1 MGAFRHRPGGPA
13 GAPPGGAAA
22 KRPLAERAEGRHFA
36 VVAGFVLWVLL
47 AWVAGAW
54 AQPPLRIAF
63 LDVGQGD
70 AVLIESPSGQA
81 VLYDGGPASEA
92 AVRYLEQRGV
102 DTLDLV
108 VASHNHADHIGG
120 LAAVV
125 RRYRP
130 RFYLDNGIAATT
142 LTYRRV
148 LEAVDAAGSQLLE
161 PTSRRISL
169 GEAVLHVLPPP
180 GQPGWDQND
189 NSVGL
194 LVEYGTFRLLLAGDA
209 EGRQWEWWLRQPAAL
224 LQPVHVHK
232 ASHHGS
238 RNGDTARALSRLR
251 PEVVVIGVGGNSYG
265 HPHAEAL
272 ALYQSQGATVY
283 RTDQHGT
290 VVVEAQR
297 SGQYRIAV
305 ERGQGARPPPTATTP
320 PLTPTSAVTPD
331 PPRAEPRIAEATDD
345 EIREL
350 MIAESLASYSGT
362 CPCPYFS
369 DRAGRRCGGR
379 SAYSRP
385 GGASPLC
392 YKTDIT
398 DEAVAAY
405 RARQRR

>member
-1 MGAFRHRPGGPA
+1 MCAFRHRSDGPA

-22 KRPLAERAEGRHFA
+22 TRPLAERAEGRHFA
-36 VVAGFVLWVLL
+36 VVASFVLWVLL

-54 AQPPLRIAF
+54 AQPPLRITF

-81 VLYDGGPASEA
+81 ALYDGGPSSEA
-92 AVRYLEQRGV
+92 VLGYLEQRGI

-120 LAAVV
+120 LAAVL

-130 RFYLDNGIAATT
+130 RFYLDNGVPATT
-142 LTYRRV
+142 QTYRRV
-148 LEAVDAAGSQLLE
+148 LEAVDGAGSELLE
-161 PTSRRISL
+161 PTSRRINI
-169 GEAVLHVLPPP
+169 GEVVLNILPPP

-209 EGRQWEWWLRQPAAL
+209 EGRQWEWWLRETAAL

-238 RNGDTARALSRLR
+238 RNGDTATALSRLR
-251 PEVVVIGVGGNSYG
+251 PEVVVIGVGAGNSYG
-265 HPHAEAL
+265 HPHADAL

-290 VVVEAQR
+290 VVVVAQR

-305 ERGQGARPPPTATTP
+305 ERGQGARPPPTAT
-320 PLTPTSAVTPD
+320 TPTSAVTPD

-350 MIAESLASYSGT
+350 MIAESLAAYPGT

-392 YKTDIT
+392 YTSDIS
-398 DEAVAAY
+398 DAAVAAY
-405 RARQRR
+405 RARQQR